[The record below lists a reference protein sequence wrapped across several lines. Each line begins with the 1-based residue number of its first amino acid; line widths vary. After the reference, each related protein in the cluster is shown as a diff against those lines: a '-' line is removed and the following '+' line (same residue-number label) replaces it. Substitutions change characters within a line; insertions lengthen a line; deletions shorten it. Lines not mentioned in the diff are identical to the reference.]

1 MSRMGF
7 DVVAF
12 DLDGTLADTSAD
24 LADALNHALESLCRP
39 RLPLDQIILMV
50 GHGTRAL
57 MRKGLAAT
65 GGGEDALLESGLAAL
80 TGFYENNIC
89 RHTKAYEGASEVI
102 DALRAANIRTAICT
116 NKPERLAAMLVREL
130 GWENKF
136 DAIIGGDTLSV
147 SKPDAAPLLEAIK
160 RCGGGRALYVGDS
173 ITDADTARAARV
185 PFVAVSFGFRDRP
198 VKELGGDAVVES
210 FKGFIR
216 VIKRWDKD
224 VQGNLQ
230 DSIT

>member
-1 MSRMGF
+1 MSF

-12 DLDGTLADTSAD
+12 DLDGTLADTSTD
-24 LADALNHALESLCRP
+24 LAEALNHALESLGRP
-39 RLPLDQIILMV
+39 RLPLEQIIFMV

-65 GGGEDALLESGLAAL
+65 GGCEDALLESGLATL
-80 TGFYENNIC
+80 TGFYENSIC
-89 RHTKAYEGASEVI
+89 RHTKAYDGAAEAI

-116 NKPERLAAMLVREL
+116 NKPERLAVMLVREL
-130 GWENKF
+130 GWASKF
-136 DAIIGGDTLSV
+136 DAIIGGDTLAV
-147 SKPDAAPLLEAIK
+147 AKPDAAPLLEAIK

-198 VKELGGDAVVES
+198 VKELGGNAVVES
-210 FKGFIR
+210 FRDLFCT
-216 VIKRWDKD
+216 IKSLETD
-224 VQGNLQ
+224 VQG
-230 DSIT
+230 